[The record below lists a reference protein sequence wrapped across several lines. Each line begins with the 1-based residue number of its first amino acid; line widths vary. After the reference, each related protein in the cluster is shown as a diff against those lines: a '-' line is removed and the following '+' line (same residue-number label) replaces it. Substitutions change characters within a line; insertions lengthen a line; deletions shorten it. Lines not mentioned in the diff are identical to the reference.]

1 MGEIVTAVKRGP
13 RKLPPALD
21 QAHKGAGD
29 AQRWIDGAATF
40 LTVLESRV
48 LMGEASLP
56 IDLCKELHDLLR
68 QP

>member
-1 MGEIVTAVKRGP
+1 MGVAVKRGP
-13 RKLPPALD
+13 RRIPPALD
-21 QAHKGAGD
+21 KAHEGVGD

-56 IDLCKELHDLLR
+56 NDLCKELHDLLR
-68 QP
+68 SP

>member
-1 MGEIVTAVKRGP
+1 MTAVKRGP
-13 RKLPPALD
+13 RKQPPALD
-21 QAHKGAGD
+21 RAVESTHTTRQ
-29 AQRWIDGAATF
+29 WMEGAATF

-56 IDLCKELHDLLR
+56 TDLCKELHDLLR